1 MKTFAD
7 ILSAARDKGP
17 RGLAVAGAPNVEL
30 EEAIQRAEQEGLA
43 SPQVFDS
50 ADSAAIAVRDGE
62 CDVLMKGSVS
72 TKAFMQAVLKKEHKL
87 RSGHLISHVF
97 VTELRG
103 RLIIITDAGVCIAPT
118 LEEKVEIIRNA
129 IPLANRLG
137 IELPKVAVLA
147 AVEKVDPKMPVT
159 VEADA
164 LSKMAIPGCVVQGPL
179 ALDLAVSPA
188 AAETKGVSGPA
199 AGRADIL
206 VVPDVAAGNIFAKSI
221 MYFSNCP
228 TGGLVVGTN
237 KAVTFSSRS
246 DSADTKF
253 HTLALGVLMS

>member
-1 MKTFAD
+1 VRGDQFGV
-7 ILSAARDKGP
+7 LCVLGP
-17 RGLAVAGAPNVEL
+17 QPGPGQGLAT
-30 EEAIQRAEQEGLA
+30 EEAQ
-43 SPQVFDS
+43 
-50 ADSAAIAVRDGE
+50 
-62 CDVLMKGSVS
+62 
-72 TKAFMQAVLKKEHKL
+72 
-87 RSGHLISHVF
+87 
-97 VTELRG
+97 
-103 RLIIITDAGVCIAPT
+103 
-118 LEEKVEIIRNA
+118 
-129 IPLANRLG
+129 
-137 IELPKVAVLA
+137 VAVL
-147 AVEKVDPKMPVT
+147 VDRV
-159 VEADA
+159 AR
-164 LSKMAIPGCVVQGPL
+164 L